1 MQDQLLSSHR
11 VICYCDAVGT
21 DVGEILQIFV
31 YGVHENYELVSS
43 LSLCHMFVF
52 IALVRCKTSVQS
64 VSVANCTLCLVP
76 QVA

>member
-1 MQDQLLSSHR
+1 MLW
-11 VICYCDAVGT
+11 GT
-21 DVGEILQIFV
+21 NVGEILQIFV
-31 YGVHENYELVSS
+31 YIVHENYELVSS

-52 IALVRCKTSVQS
+52 IALVRRKTSVQL